1 MPRRDPT
8 RRTTRKGRLVDRVIR
23 QRRDTKQEAESDAGG
38 GAGDQ
43 RRIAELEHRVDELEA
58 LLEGLQDSVH
68 RETIRLG
75 RELDALAARTQAP
88 EIARALDR
96 YSRER
101 GI

>member
-1 MPRRDPT
+1 VTPRDPT

-23 QRRDTKQEAESDAGG
+23 QRRDTGQDTASDADETD
-38 GAGDQ
+38 DQ
-43 RRIAELEHRVDELEA
+43 RRIAALEQRVEELEA

-68 RETIRLG
+68 REMVRHDRQIG
-75 RELDALAARTQAP
+75 ALTERTEAP
-88 EIARALDR
+88 EMARALDR